1 VRKKV
6 LIAGLGIAVA
16 ASAAVI
22 LFAPEQS
29 TEDPVPPLQ
38 HQPQLAHTAENPLF
52 GGLPTRRAIG
62 PSQGQLFS
70 SPPPPPKPPAP
81 VSAAPT
87 PPAPPTP
94 PALPYRVAGVIAHD
108 GKAEVVLSKG
118 DRVITVRPGE
128 TLEGGYR
135 VGNIDADGVTLIY
148 TPLGIAQHLPA
159 SFPFSRQQQAAESR
173 SNAAEREASAT
184 DGPPAL
190 RWQGPERVRAGSQF
204 QVVLKLSSP
213 QPVRFSPLELSYD
226 AKLLEPLAVRAGDY
240 FSDGKLGYR
249 VTRGGSILVGASKTN
264 VPAADVDL
272 LIVTFKAIRTGEPA
286 ELKVSSIELTD
297 LDGEVV
303 QHRPPPTFRT
313 SIQQ

>member
-1 VRKKV
+1 MRNKV
-6 LIAGLGIAVA
+6 LIAGLGVTLA
-16 ASAAVI
+16 ASAAAI
-22 LFAPEQS
+22 LLAPEKS
-29 TEDPVPPLQ
+29 TDAPASIQ
-38 HQPQLAHTAENPLF
+38 HQAQLAHTAENPLF
-52 GGLPTRRAIG
+52 AGLPARREIG
-62 PSQGQLFS
+62 PSTGQLFS
-70 SPPPPPKPPAP
+70 SPPPPKPPAP

-87 PPAPPTP
+87 PSAPAAPPAPP
-94 PALPYRVAGVIAHD
+94 AMPYRVAGLVVHD

-118 DRVITVRPGE
+118 DRVMTVRPGE

-135 VGNIDADGVTLIY
+135 VENIDADGVTLVY

-159 SFPFSRQQQAAESR
+159 SFPFSRQQQVAAES
-173 SNAAEREASAT
+173 
-184 DGPPAL
+184 PQL
-190 RWQGPERVRAGSQF
+190 RWQGPERVRAGSEF

-213 QPVRFSPLELSYD
+213 QPVRFAPVELSYD

-240 FSDGKLGYR
+240 FSDGKPGYR

-264 VPAADVDL
+264 LPAADVDF

-286 ELKVSSIELTD
+286 ELKISSIELTD

-303 QHRPPPTFRT
+303 AHQPPPIFRT